1 MGKLSLNDGWT
12 LRSADGSVSAENIR
26 LPHDAMR
33 LDPRGRSAP
42 AGETNGW
49 IAARDYVYEKVFSLP
64 EDDARYSFL
73 LEFEG
78 VYHRC
83 EVFLNGE
90 KLGDN
95 RSGYIGFTLDCTG
108 RLRFGADNHLRVS
121 VVNSDQPNSR
131 WYSGTGLYRP
141 VWLHR
146 LPERHIVPG
155 SLRITAA
162 DYERRELL
170 IEGRCSAAG
179 IAALSIWDGSD
190 CLRTESVETE
200 PDGGFRLPL
209 ALPGAEL
216 WSPEHPKLYECRVRF
231 GEDECAAEFGIR
243 RIECSRE
250 RGFRINGE
258 PIFLRG
264 ACVHHD
270 NGLLGACAY
279 DFAETRKVR
288 LLKEA
293 GFNAIRSAHNPCSEA
308 LLRACDRLGMLVL
321 DEYADMWYIRKTPHD
336 YADALEDSWR
346 GDLEQI
352 VRKDYNHPSVV
363 MYSLGNEVSETG
375 QARGIELCRNM
386 TERLRELDGTRPV
399 TCAVNPFFNFLSS
412 VGLGVYS
419 DEKAEKQGGEQRVG
433 SAFYNWLAGLLGAK
447 AMKLGARLAPCD
459 RVTRDAWALLDAAG
473 YNYGIDRYRHDLKKH
488 PDRVILGTETFC
500 ADAAR
505 VMRLAGRHPGVIGDF
520 VWSGIDYLGE
530 VGIGAW
536 ERRDYAPD
544 FSHGPG
550 WVGAGAGRLDLT
562 GKETAEM
569 RYLQTAWGLRP
580 VEAAAFP
587 EDRPFRRHSPSCWR
601 MSGALESWAWN
612 GCKRIRVEVYS
623 SGPFVELRQSGK
635 PPRRKRA
642 GKNGVTVFHTRFT
655 DGDLTAAALDED
667 GRVIA
672 EKTLPAAGR
681 ETMLRLEPEDAAVR
695 LEDGLCYVR
704 MRYTDEHGVLQP
716 LARGII
722 TVRAENAELLAAGNA
737 CPYYEGSCLTPET
750 DTYYG
755 EALAVFRPLRKGVL
769 RVHASSP
776 YGTAETQIA
785 VD

>member
-1 MGKLSLNDGWT
+1 MAKLSLNDGWT
-12 LRSADGSVSAENIR
+12 LRGADGTVLAENIR

-33 LDPRGRSAP
+33 LDPRWKGSP

-49 IAARDYVYEKVFSLP
+49 IEARDYIYEKDFTLTA
-64 EDDARYSFL
+64 DDAPYSYL

-90 KLGDN
+90 KLGGN
-95 RSGYIGFTLDCTG
+95 RSGYIGFTLSCG
-108 RLRFGADNHLRVS
+108 GHLRFGETNRLRVS
-121 VVNSDQPNSR
+121 VTNSDQPNSR
-131 WYSGTGLYRP
+131 WYSGTGPYRP

-146 LPERHIVPG
+146 LPEMHIVPH
-155 SLRITAA
+155 SLRVTT
-162 DYERRELL
+162 ESCEKRSLT
-170 IEGRCSAAG
+170 IEGKCSAAG
-179 IAALSIWDGSD
+179 SAELSILDGSV
-190 CLRTESVETE
+190 CLRTDLLETDR
-200 PDGGFRLPL
+200 DGSFRLSVS
-209 ALPGAEL
+209 LPGAEL
-216 WSPEHPKLYECRVRF
+216 WSPEHPKLYACRVRF
-231 GEDECAAEFGIR
+231 GEDESAADFGIR
-243 RIECSRE
+243 QIECSRE
-250 RGFRINGE
+250 RGFRINGKR
-258 PIFLRG
+258 IFLRG

-279 DFAETRKVR
+279 DFAEARKAR

-308 LLRACDRLGMLVL
+308 LLRACDRLGLLVL
-321 DEYADMWYIRKTPHD
+321 DEYADMWYIHKTPHD
-336 YADALEDSWR
+336 YADSLEENWR
-346 GDLEQI
+346 GDLEEL

-375 QARGIELCRNM
+375 QARGIALCRDM
-386 TERLRELDGTRPV
+386 TEYLRWLDGTRPI

-412 VGLGVYS
+412 AGFGVYS
-419 DEKAEKQGGEQRVG
+419 DEKAEKQGSEQRVG

-447 AMKLGARLAPCD
+447 TMKLGARVAPCD

-488 PDRVILGTETFC
+488 PGRVILGTETFC

-505 VMRLAGRHPGVIGDF
+505 VMRLAAQHPGVIGDF
-520 VWSGIDYLGE
+520 VWSGVDYLGE

-536 ERRDYAPD
+536 EREDYAPD
-544 FSHGPG
+544 FNHGPG

-569 RYLQTAWGLRP
+569 RYMQAAWGLRP

-587 EDRPFRRHSPSCWR
+587 SDRPFRRHSPSCWR
-601 MSGALESWAWN
+601 MSGALESWAWH
-612 GCKRIRVEVYS
+612 GFRKVRVEVYS
-623 SGPFVELRQSGK
+623 NAPFVELRQAGK
-635 PPRRKRA
+635 RPRRKRA
-642 GKNGVTVFHTRFT
+642 RKNGVTVFRTRYAE
-655 DGDLTAAALDED
+655 GDLTAAALNEA

-681 ETMLRLEPEDAAVR
+681 ETLLRLEPEDPAIR

-704 MRYTDEHGVLQP
+704 MRYTDGNGVLKP

-722 TVRAENAELLAAGNA
+722 TVRAENAELLAAGSA
-737 CPYYEGSCLTPET
+737 CPYYEGSYLTPDT

-755 EALAVFRPLRKGVL
+755 EALAILRPLEKGEI
-769 RVHASSP
+769 RISASSP
-776 YGTAETQIA
+776 YGNAAARIA
-785 VD
+785 VE

>member
-1 MGKLSLNDGWT
+1 MGKLALNDGWV
-12 LRSADGSVSAENIR
+12 LRSANGTVLAENIR

-33 LDPRGRSAP
+33 LDPRGKDSP

-49 IAARDYVYEKVFSLP
+49 IEARDYIYEKDFLLTD
-64 EDDARYSFL
+64 DDAGYSFL

-90 KLGDN
+90 RLGGN
-95 RSGYIGFTLDCTG
+95 HNGYIGFTLGCG
-108 RLRFGADNHLRVS
+108 AHLRFGAVNQLRVS
-121 VVNSDQPNSR
+121 VTNSDQPNSR

-146 LPERHIVPG
+146 LPKGHVVPG
-155 SLRITAA
+155 SLHITTT
-162 DYERRELL
+162 DHTRRVLM
-170 IEGRCSAAG
+170 IEGRCSTAG
-179 IAALSIWDGSD
+179 TGALSIWDGST
-190 CLRTESVETE
+190 CLRTEAVETE
-200 PDGGFRLPL
+200 RDGSFRLSL
-209 ALPGAEL
+209 SLTDGAL
-216 WSPEHPKLYECRVRF
+216 WSPEHPKLYGCRVRF
-231 GEDECAAEFGIR
+231 GEDELTETFGIR
-243 RIECSRE
+243 QIECSRE
-250 RGFRINGE
+250 RGFRLNGE
-258 PIFLRG
+258 RVFLRG

-270 NGLLGACAY
+270 NGILGACAF
-279 DFAETRKVR
+279 DFAEERKVR
-288 LLKEA
+288 LLKAA

-321 DEYADMWYIRKTPHD
+321 DEYADIWYIRKTPHD
-336 YADALEDSWR
+336 YADALEAHWR

-352 VRKDYNHPSVV
+352 VRKDFNHPSVV

-375 QARGIELCRNM
+375 QARGIALCRDM
-386 TERLRELDGTRPV
+386 AEHLRKLDETRPV

-419 DEKAEKQGGEQRVG
+419 DKKAEKQGQTQRVG

-447 AMKLGARLAPCD
+447 TMKLGALLAPCD
-459 RVTRDAWALLDAAG
+459 RVTRDTYALLDAAG
-473 YNYGIDRYRHDLKKH
+473 YNYGIKRYRHDLKKH

-500 ADAAR
+500 ADAAQ
-505 VMRLAGRHPGVIGDF
+505 VTQLAKKHPGVIGDF

-544 FSHGPG
+544 PNHGPG
-550 WVGAGAGRLDLT
+550 WVSAGAGRLDLT

-569 RYLQTAWGLRP
+569 RYMQAAWGLIP
-580 VEAAAFP
+580 IGIGVFP

-612 GCKRIRVEVYS
+612 GCTRIRAEVYS
-623 SGPFVELRQSGK
+623 TAPFVELRQSGK
-635 PPRRKRA
+635 RPRRKRT
-642 GKNGVTVFHTRFT
+642 GKNGAAVFHTYFSE
-655 DGDLTAAALDED
+655 GDLTAAAMDET
-667 GRVIA
+667 GRMIA

-681 ETMLRLEPEDAAVR
+681 ETMLRLEPEEAAVR

-704 MRYTDEHGVLQP
+704 MRYTDRRGVLKP
-716 LARGII
+716 LARGIV
-722 TVRAENAELLAAGNA
+722 TVRAENAELLAAGSA
-737 CPYYEGSCLTPET
+737 CPYYEGSYLTPET

-755 EALAVFRPLRKGVL
+755 EALAIFRPLQKGEI
-769 RVHASSP
+769 RVCASSP
-776 YGTAETQIA
+776 YGTAETRIT
-785 VD
+785 VE